1 MKFRKKDYIIFY
13 LITVIFYGFN
23 LMFPAKLEN
32 VFALFIVAIFPT
44 IILGTITNLMF
55 KKK

>member
-23 LMFPAKLEN
+23 LFAPAKLES
-32 VFALFIVAIFPT
+32 VIAIFILAILPT
-44 IILGTITNLMF
+44 IVLGTITNLMF